1 MKKIFKKII
10 AGSLAFVCAIT
21 AGVAAVATNGFG
33 LFNAAQGENV
43 NHNNQLSFGDFFG
56 YGITLTASAETA
68 IQSST
73 VADCGDIS
81 SLGTVNPAS
90 APFGYRDLTLYENS
104 TITKVGVPVL
114 SVSDYTSE
122 NLFTLYVVS
131 YDEPL
136 TTFTQVLEYKLKI
149 PANTFSSNT
158 VNAWHYFDVNITVGD
173 NQTLAFGSTV
183 DTVTWG
189 YGANR
194 NDSQRIFYTK
204 TLGSSYTQ
212 ANEANCLYFDVYTS
226 DSTTP
231 SVSTGAQRLTATIT
245 PEDALDSKVNW
256 TISWKNP
263 VSTWAN
269 GKAVTDY
276 VTLTPSTD
284 NGLIADVECLQ
295 AFGEQV
301 VVGVELVSN
310 TEIKSSCT
318 VDYIKRVS
326 DVKIGKMLNGTIF
339 ESSTLVFGAEN
350 AFGAIVTYSDG
361 TIEGKLSFGALTA
374 EMNSTFQSKVKEYM
388 TDVTTSYTF
397 KSSTLTSNFVDGA
410 SILLEYPKDMFITV
424 FGDTSV
430 VHPKFTN
437 GFYQACMLVSGMHGT
452 LSVPYE
458 YSYGETIINSGISVS
473 DQIRFSTDN
482 LSYEVTNIDLDYGSI
497 VF

>member
-1 MKKIFKKII
+1 MK
-10 AGSLAFVCAIT
+10 ASAAEST
-21 AGVAAVATNGFG
+21 AVTLTHGNDYNSAYLDAKNRASI
-33 LFNAAQGENV
+33 QP
-43 NHNNQLSFGDFFG
+43 
-56 YGITLTASAETA
+56 YGITIPSGVTLTAKTGYQFGFYSVSNISTPTTA
-68 IQSST
+68 SMLGGGWIDTFTTTSNGTYGIAVKKLDDSDFNFSTDSIYVVDYINSTDSSIFGDSGSST
-73 VADCGDIS
+73 PS
-81 SLGTVNPAS
+81 
-90 APFGYRDLTLYENS
+90 
-104 TITKVGVPVL
+104 
-114 SVSDYTSE
+114 
-122 NLFTLYVVS
+122 
-131 YDEPL
+131 
-136 TTFTQVLEYKLKI
+136 
-149 PANTFSSNT
+149 
-158 VNAWHYFDVNITVGD
+158 
-173 NQTLAFGSTV
+173 
-183 DTVTWG
+183 
-189 YGANR
+189 
-194 NDSQRIFYTK
+194 
-204 TLGSSYTQ
+204 
-212 ANEANCLYFDVYTS
+212 
-226 DSTTP
+226 TP

-263 VSTWAN
+263 ASTWAN

-326 DVKIGKMLNGTIF
+326 DVKIGKILNGTIF

-397 KSSTLTSNFVDGA
+397 KSSILMSNFVDGA
-410 SILLEYPKDMFITV
+410 SILLEYPKDMFIMV

-430 VHPKFTN
+430 VYPKFTN

-458 YSYGETIINSGISVS
+458 YSYGETIINSGRSVT

-482 LSYEVTNIDLDYGSI
+482 LSYEVTNIVLDYGSI